1 MANYHKYILDKK
13 KRVII
18 GDFEEAYSKCKIVY
32 PSQLEVHTVKH
43 RLITEICQKLRPNDK
58 VLDIGCG
65 YGYFTSFLSNNSQ
78 VDIYGSDISP
88 TALQKGVQAH
98 KHTELVVAD
107 IANDLPFK
115 SDTFDAVICLGVL
128 ALLFDK
134 IEKCLINMKR
144 ILKEGGFLIL
154 SVYIPENPIGA
165 EYIKNKEEFYNM
177 IGKFFQVNEVCLI
190 WDHKGIKEGKSLNH
204 CDDDLLVLAQKI

>member
-1 MANYHKYILDKK
+1 MS
-13 KRVII
+13 R
-18 GDFEEAYSKCKIVY
+18 
-32 PSQLEVHTVKH
+32 
-43 RLITEICQKLRPNDK
+43 LRPNDK

-88 TALQKGVQAH
+88 TALQKGLQVHEH
-98 KHTELVVAD
+98 KGLVVAD
-107 IANDLPFK
+107 ISNDLPFK

-144 ILKEGGFLIL
+144 ILKEKGLLIL
-154 SVYIPENPIGA
+154 SVHVLRIYWFRVH
-165 EYIKNKEEFYNM
+165 KNKEELYND
-177 IGKFFQVNEVCLI
+177 
-190 WDHKGIKEGKSLNH
+190 W
-204 CDDDLLVLAQKI
+204 KILSGE